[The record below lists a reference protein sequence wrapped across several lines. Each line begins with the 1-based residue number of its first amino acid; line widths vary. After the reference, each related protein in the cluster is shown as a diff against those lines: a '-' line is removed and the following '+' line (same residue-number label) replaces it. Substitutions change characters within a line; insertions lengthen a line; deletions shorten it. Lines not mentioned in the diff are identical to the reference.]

1 MNSKWLVINGILWNG
16 LQLIVNQS
24 FSFVVKLI
32 LAKILF
38 PEEFGIIGMA
48 TVFTGLV
55 QVVNELGIG
64 AALVQRKE
72 KDLTDAHYHTAFW
85 SGVLWSVLL
94 FLIVAFVV
102 APFASHFYNEPILQS
117 LIPVIAIGILLS
129 PINLVNKAQLTKKMD
144 FKRIARAENIAT
156 IIAGLIALML
166 AFYGAGVWSLAF
178 NSTAI
183 VLFAIPFYFNA
194 TGWRPKLVWKKKAFF
209 DVFGFGIYTTGT
221 NITNYFINNV
231 DYLLIGKLI
240 SAHALGVY
248 TLAFVL
254 TDTFKSR
261 LSSVVNTVMYPLY
274 ANMQTDKEAAKKVY
288 IKVVEYNC
296 IVVYPFM
303 LFLVFLGD
311 PFILEVFGDKW
322 EEALLPL
329 KLLAIAVMVQ
339 MLVYSNTVL
348 IRGMGRPDFELKLQL
363 FKAMIYI
370 PSLIFGI
377 YYNGI
382 IGASWAVLTNRVLA
396 VVITNFTF
404 KKLNI
409 SFKINDIFLMTKVPF
424 LASVVTGCVVFLV
437 YDVFKMNSAVS
448 TATLIFAYATVILF
462 YKKTELL
469 HLMEARKRKL

>member
-1 MNSKWLVINGILWNG
+1 
-16 LQLIVNQS
+16 
-24 FSFVVKLI
+24 
-32 LAKILF
+32 
-38 PEEFGIIGMA
+38 
-48 TVFTGLV
+48 
-55 QVVNELGIG
+55 
-64 AALVQRKE
+64 
-72 KDLTDAHYHTAFW
+72 
-85 SGVLWSVLL
+85 
-94 FLIVAFVV
+94 
-102 APFASHFYNEPILQS
+102 
-117 LIPVIAIGILLS
+117 
-129 PINLVNKAQLTKKMD
+129 
-144 FKRIARAENIAT
+144 
-156 IIAGLIALML
+156 
-166 AFYGAGVWSLAF
+166 
-178 NSTAI
+178 
-183 VLFAIPFYFNA
+183 
-194 TGWRPKLVWKKKAFF
+194 
-209 DVFGFGIYTTGT
+209 
-221 NITNYFINNV
+221 
-231 DYLLIGKLI
+231 
-240 SAHALGVY
+240 
-248 TLAFVL
+248 
-254 TDTFKSR
+254 
-261 LSSVVNTVMYPLY
+261 
-274 ANMQTDKEAAKKVY
+274 
-288 IKVVEYNC
+288 
-296 IVVYPFM
+296 
-303 LFLVFLGD
+303 LVFLGD

-382 IGASWAVLTNRVLA
+382 IGASWAVLANRVLA

-437 YDVFKMNSAVS
+437 YDVFKMNSVVS